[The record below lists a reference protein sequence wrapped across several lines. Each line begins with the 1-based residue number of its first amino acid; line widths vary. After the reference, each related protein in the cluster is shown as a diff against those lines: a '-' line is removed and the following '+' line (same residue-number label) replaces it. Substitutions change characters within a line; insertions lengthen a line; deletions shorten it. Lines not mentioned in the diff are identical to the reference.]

1 MSKVFLSYS
10 HNDQDFVEKL
20 YRQLV
25 KDGNVEEKHMN
36 EMNGITHVTPANGN
50 IFKDLALPE
59 AENLKLRAELM
70 VEIRKYV
77 EESGST
83 QADAAKALKTTQ
95 PRLNDVIKGRIE
107 KCTIDRLVNML
118 AEVGKKVE
126 IAIVTNRAA

>member
-1 MSKVFLSYS
+1 
-10 HNDQDFVEKL
+10 
-20 YRQLV
+20 
-25 KDGNVEEKHMN
+25 MN
-36 EMNGITHVTPANGN
+36 EMNDITHVTPANGN
-50 IFKDLALPE
+50 IFKDLGLPE

-77 EESGST
+77 EESGLT
-83 QADAAKALKTTQ
+83 QAAAAKALKTTQ

-118 AEVGKKVE
+118 AEVGKHVE

>member
-1 MSKVFLSYS
+1 
-10 HNDQDFVEKL
+10 
-20 YRQLV
+20 
-25 KDGNVEEKHMN
+25 MN
-36 EMNGITHVTPANGN
+36 EMNEKDGITHVTPANGN
-50 IFKDLALPE
+50 IFKDLDLPE

-70 VEIRKYV
+70 AEIRKYV

-118 AEVGKKVE
+118 AQVGKQVE